1 VSLRRLYLGLSIVGT
16 VLPLA
21 VFWPFVRDHGFAPG
35 TFFEQLFANPTGRA
49 FATDLTL
56 TALIFWLFAIV
67 ESRRLGIR
75 HVWLP
80 ILASATIGVSCGLP
94 LFLYLRERHR
104 ETFPGGSSA
113 GRQVF
118 PDRRPI

>member
-1 VSLRRLYLGLSIVGT
+1 MSLRRLYLGLSVVGA

-21 VFWPFVRDHGFAPG
+21 VFWPFVRDHGFAPR
-35 TFFEQLFANPTGRA
+35 TFVEQLFANPVGSA

-67 ESRRLGIR
+67 ESRRLAIR

-80 ILASATIGVSCGLP
+80 ILFSATIGVSCGLP
-94 LFLYLRERHR
+94 LFLYLRERR
-104 ETFPGGSSA
+104 LATLPGGGS
-113 GRQVF
+113 GGQ
-118 PDRRPI
+118 